1 MAIFVGSNI
10 VVVEV
15 LVAKVSDKIRCGYMV
30 TLDCRY
36 YQPGPSFPQLP
47 DRRLLLLFPR
57 KYLVN
62 TVAIAVNAVN
72 GKGFIATG
80 K

>member
-1 MAIFVGSNI
+1 MAIFVGSNM

-47 DRRLLLLFPR
+47 DRRLLFPR

>member
-1 MAIFVGSNI
+1 M

-36 YQPGPSFPQLP
+36 YQPGPSFPQLAE
-47 DRRLLLLFPR
+47 RRLLFPR